1 MGQFR
6 LEVAVRQAVSALD
19 TAKYVIAGHRAR
31 HTLALN
37 PRQQGLRIKGF
48 VYANDS
54 PMELPVTLAKA
65 AHLIGECIGE

>member
-1 MGQFR
+1 MWQFGFEIAS
-6 LEVAVRQAVSALD
+6 LQAISALD
-19 TAKYVIAGHRAR
+19 PAKDIKACHRAR

-48 VYANDS
+48 VYANDR
-54 PMELPVTLAKA
+54 PVELPVTLTKA